1 MRWTKVGLIGAGVL
15 SVAAIACGAAYLRSV
30 DAFAPYP
37 PLTSHAC
44 LRLDLAGS
52 AAFVA
57 LDPDRGLAYLSLL
70 DRASP
75 AEATGS
81 VQLLDLN
88 RPEPAPRAAMNFDP
102 GSFRPGALSLLRI
115 EGAPRRLFASSRLPD
130 GAQTVEIAAEAP
142 AGGFAPETTVRDPA
156 FRNLTAIAAVGA
168 REFYFATLS
177 NAEDRYGLPGRFD
190 PLLRKAPATLLYY
203 DGRVARQIVG
213 DLRYVGGLARSP
225 DGKLL
230 YVAETLA
237 KSMRIYELRAGGELL
252 LRGTII
258 LDGLP
263 AGLTVDA
270 DGVVWIAVFPKLG
283 DLLAHADDPAKR
295 TVTRVIRFDPRLSTG
310 EVAQVYANDG
320 DVLSGGSAA
329 ARWRDLLIVGG
340 LFDRKVLV
348 CKLKP

>member
-1 MRWTKVGLIGAGVL
+1 MRWTKVGLIGAGIL
-15 SVAAIACGAAYLRSV
+15 SVAAIAGAVAYLRSV

-37 PLTSHAC
+37 PPTSHAC

-52 AAFVA
+52 ASFIA

-75 AEATGS
+75 GEATGS

-115 EGAPRRLFASSRLPD
+115 EGAPRRLFAASRLPD
-130 GAQTVEIAAEAP
+130 GAQTVEIAAEVP
-142 AGGFAPETTVRDPA
+142 TGGFAPETTVRDPA
-156 FRNLTAIAAVGA
+156 FRNLTAIAAIGP
-168 REFYFATLS
+168 RQFYFADLAA
-177 NAEDRYGLPGRFD
+177 AESRYGLPGRFD
-190 PLLRKAPATLLYY
+190 ALLHRAPATLLYY
-203 DGRVARQIVG
+203 DGRVARPIVS

-237 KSMRIYELRAGGELL
+237 KSMRIYELRAGGAVM
-252 LRGTII
+252 LRGTIP
-258 LDGLP
+258 LGGLP
-263 AGLTVDA
+263 ANLTVDA
-270 DGVVWIAVFPKLG
+270 EGVVWIAVFPKLS

-295 TVTRVIRFDPRLSTG
+295 AITRVIRFDPRLPTG
-310 EVAQVYANDG
+310 EVAQIYANDG
-320 DVLSGGSAA
+320 DALSAGSAA
-329 ARWRDLLIVGG
+329 ARWRDQLIVGG
-340 LFDRKVLV
+340 LFDRRVLV

>member
-1 MRWTKVGLIGAGVL
+1 MRWTKVGLIGAGIL
-15 SVAAIACGAAYLRSV
+15 SVTAIAGAVAYLRSV

-37 PLTSHAC
+37 PLTSHVC
-44 LRLDLAGS
+44 RGVDLAGS
-52 AAFVA
+52 AAFIA

-75 AEATGS
+75 GEATGS

-88 RPEPAPRAAMNFDP
+88 QTEPAPRAAMNFDP

-115 EGAPRRLFASSRLPD
+115 AGAPRRLFATSRLPD

-142 AGGFAPETTVRDPA
+142 AGGFAPETTVRDSA

-168 REFYFATLS
+168 REFYVATLP
-177 NAEDRYGLPGRFD
+177 NTEDRHGLPDRFD
-190 PLLRKAPATLLYY
+190 ALLRKAPATLLYY
-203 DGRVARQIVG
+203 NGREARAVVS

-237 KSMRIYELRAGGELL
+237 KSMRIYEPRAGGALM
-252 LRGTII
+252 LRGTIP

-263 AGLTVDA
+263 ANLTVDA
-270 DGVVWIAVFPKLG
+270 DGVVWIAVLPKLG
-283 DLLAHADDPAKR
+283 DLLAHADAPAKR
-295 TVTRVIRFDPRLSTG
+295 AVTRVIRFDPRLPTG
-310 EVAQVYANDG
+310 EVAQIYANDG
-320 DVLSGGSAA
+320 DALSAGSAA
-329 ARWRDLLIVGG
+329 ARWRDQLIVGG